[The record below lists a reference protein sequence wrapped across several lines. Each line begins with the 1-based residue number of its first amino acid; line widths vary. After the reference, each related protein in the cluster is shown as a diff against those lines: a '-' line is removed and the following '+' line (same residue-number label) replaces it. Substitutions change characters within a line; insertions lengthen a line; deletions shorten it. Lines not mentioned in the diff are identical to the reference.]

1 MTFAGSKTW
10 LKLLSNLNESTTR
23 WYVAQK
29 AIELGRGG
37 IKTVHELTKI
47 SKTTIIAGMK
57 ELNAEENLVSSKMIR
72 SPGGGRKTL
81 EESQPKLRQAVLDML
96 EENTAGDPMSSL
108 KWTTKST
115 RNMTDELLK
124 QGFKASRQKVY
135 EIIKDA
141 GYSLQAN
148 SKSIERSTSHPD
160 RDEQFRYINEQ
171 CTKFKMENNPII
183 SVDTKKKELVGNFKN
198 NGKEWRLE
206 KSSLKVNA
214 YDFPNLAEGKA
225 IPYGTYDLGRN
236 EGFVNVGKTHD
247 TAEFAVNSIDRW
259 WQVMGKKSYQD
270 AKHILICAD
279 GGGSNGSRNRLWKK
293 ELQDFANKRNI
304 RVTVNHFPPGTSKWN
319 KIEHK
324 LFSFI
329 SINWRG
335 KPLYSYETVVNL
347 ISNTKTESGLKVK
360 AKLDK
365 RIYKTG
371 KKVSDKE
378 LKELSIKYHSNKNKW
393 NYTISPQENSV

>member
-1 MTFAGSKTW
+1 M
-10 LKLLSNLNESTTR
+10 
-23 WYVAQK
+23 
-29 AIELGRGG
+29 
-37 IKTVHELTKI
+37 
-47 SKTTIIAGMK
+47 
-57 ELNAEENLVSSKMIR
+57 
-72 SPGGGRKTL
+72 
-81 EESQPKLRQAVLDML
+81 
-96 EENTAGDPMSSL
+96 
-108 KWTTKST
+108 
-115 RNMTDELLK
+115 
-124 QGFKASRQKVY
+124 
-135 EIIKDA
+135 
-141 GYSLQAN
+141 
-148 SKSIERSTSHPD
+148 
-160 RDEQFRYINEQ
+160 
-171 CTKFKMENNPII
+171 
-183 SVDTKKKELVGNFKN
+183 GNFKN

-293 ELQDFANKRNI
+293 ELQDFANRRNI

>member
-1 MTFAGSKTW
+1 MFTGSKTW
-10 LKLLSNLNESTTR
+10 LKLLSTLNESNTR

-57 ELNAEENLVSSKMIR
+57 ELNSQENLISSQQTIR
-72 SPGGGRKTL
+72 APGGGRKTL
-81 EESQPKLRQAVLDML
+81 EESQPKLRQAVLDIL

-115 RNMTDELLK
+115 RNITDDLIN
-124 QGFKASRQKVY
+124 QGFKTSRQKVY
-135 EIIKDA
+135 EIVRDE

-148 SKSIERSTSHPD
+148 SKSIERSTAHPD
-160 RDEQFRYINEQ
+160 RDEQFKYINEQ
-171 CTKFKMENNPII
+171 CAKFKEENNPII

-198 NGKEWRLE
+198 SGKEWRPE
-206 KSSLKVNA
+206 KNTLKVNA
-214 YDFPNLAEGKA
+214 YDFPSLAEGKA

-259 WQVMGKKSYQD
+259 WQVMGKKNYKN
-270 AKHILICAD
+270 AKNILICAD

-293 ELQDFANKRNI
+293 ELQDFANRRNI
-304 RVTVNHFPPGTSKWN
+304 AVTVNHFPPGTSKWN

-335 KPLYSYETVVNL
+335 KPLYTYDTVVNL
-347 ISNTKTESGLKVK
+347 IANTKTKSGLKVK
-360 AKLDK
+360 SKLDK
-365 RIYKTG
+365 RVYKTG
-371 KKVSDKE
+371 KKISNKE
-378 LKELSIKYHSNKNKW
+378 LEEISIEYHSGNNKW
-393 NYTISPQENSV
+393 NYTISPQEKSK